1 MAEEDESGA
10 GKQVIARAAAVL
22 RALEN
27 RTGSLS
33 LGQIARATGLPR
45 TTVQRLVAALE
56 AQQLVTAGAGGVALG
71 PALARLAAS
80 AHTDI
85 VGLSRPH
92 LEVAGRLTRETVN
105 LSVMRGEH
113 AILVDQYA
121 SDQELRVVSP
131 IGAALPL
138 HSTAHGKAM
147 LAELDDAAI
156 RALLSRPLEARTA
169 RAINTIEALLDA
181 VAAIR
186 GGRVAEDLGEH
197 ADGVV
202 GIGLALRVPTSDRYG
217 LSIALPQVRLAASRE
232 RVVNALLRCAGA
244 IEAASGT
251 GLSLPQPRKPRS

>member
-27 RTGSLS
+27 HTGSLS

-92 LEVAGRLTRETVN
+92 LEATGRLTRETVN

-113 AILVDQYA
+113 AILVDQYV
-121 SDQELRVVSP
+121 SDRELRVVSP
-131 IGAALPL
+131 VGAALPL
-138 HSTAHGKAM
+138 YCTAHGKAM
-147 LAELDDAAI
+147 LAELDDNAI
-156 RALLSRPLEARTA
+156 RTLLSRPLEARTPQT
-169 RAINTIEALLDA
+169 IGTIEALLEA

-186 GGRVAEDLGEH
+186 DRRVAEDLCEH

-202 GIGLALRVPTSDRYG
+202 GLGLALHLPTPERYG
-217 LSIALPQVRLAASRE
+217 LSIVLPQMRFAASRE
-232 RVVNALLRCAGA
+232 RNLNALLSCASA
-244 IEAASGT
+244 IEAAT
-251 GLSLPQPRKPRS
+251 GAQSS